1 MQVNFQ
7 LFRIITHKTLKINNL
22 QKAKFSFKNLT
33 KCKQL
38 IFNKLLKF
46 AIVSFVLLKNS
57 LPPLHSISI
66 APLCFT
72 VCKELIRSNS
82 LFN

>member
-38 IFNKLLKF
+38 IFNKLRNRY
-46 AIVSFVLLKNS
+46 S
-57 LPPLHSISI
+57 PLH
-66 APLCFT
+66 
-72 VCKELIRSNS
+72 R
-82 LFN
+82 